1 MIKKVDKKPNRE
13 QSRKGKNLPKLLGSI
28 GLWVLVALAL
38 SMMIFTIFSVNTFN
52 RNDRSIFGHK
62 LYIVLSDSMSAT
74 DFDAGDLIVVKE
86 TDPRTLRAGDIIAF
100 TSRGKENY
108 GETIAHKIRRVA
120 LDEDGN
126 PGFVTYGTT
135 TGEDDDTVV
144 SWSDIHGK
152 YRMHLPK
159 VGSFFAFI
167 KTLPGYLLL
176 ILLPFLILIFFQGAS
191 CVKLFKEY
199 REEEMEG
206 IRKER
211 EKLKEEREA
220 TLRML
225 RELESRKE
233 ELHDREPGDQE
244 SEGKLEAETQ
254 SGAAP
259 EEEWAE
265 ESEGTVE
272 NLQEETSDSSESG
285 SDEYLQEESLS
296 SLQSESVEDLE
307 EIDLD
312 IQE

>member
-1 MIKKVDKKPNRE
+1 MIKKVDKKPERE
-13 QSRKGKNLPKLLGSI
+13 QSRKGKNLPKLLGTI

-86 TDPRTLRAGDIIAF
+86 TDPRSLRAGDIIAF
-100 TSRGKENY
+100 TSRGKANY

-120 LDEDGN
+120 VDEDGN

-135 TGEDDDTVV
+135 TGEDDETVV
-144 SWSDIHGK
+144 SWPDIHGK

-167 KTLPGYLLL
+167 KTVPGYLLL

-191 CVKLFKEY
+191 CVKLFREY

-225 RELESRKE
+225 QELESRKE
-233 ELHDREPGDQE
+233 AVQDREPGDQE
-244 SEGKLEAETQ
+244 SEEKPEAKPQFYPEGQPET
-254 SGAAP
+254 AP
-259 EEEWAE
+259 E
-265 ESEGTVE
+265 
-272 NLQEETSDSSESG
+272 
-285 SDEYLQEESLS
+285 
-296 SLQSESVEDLE
+296 EDLE